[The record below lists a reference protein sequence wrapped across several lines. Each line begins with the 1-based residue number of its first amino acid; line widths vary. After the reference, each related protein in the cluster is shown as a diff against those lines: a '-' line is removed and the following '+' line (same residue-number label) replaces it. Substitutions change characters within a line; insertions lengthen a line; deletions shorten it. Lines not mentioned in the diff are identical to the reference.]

1 MAASTDS
8 RGKGYLA
15 ACILLPVSIAFYVY
29 SLTQNVARVEG
40 RVEVNAAGVTRM
52 LKDRA
57 AEEASLDEISDE
69 ISGLIRDYVWKKKQ
83 SVPGFIAGQ
92 IDISD
97 ISRTMNKE
105 VKARGQ
111 GVIDSMLD
119 IEVPSPPPQ
128 VQEVKLLSTIR
139 DLYRGT
145 PTTERDAFLATC
157 ILLFTIVF
165 PISKYLAL
173 GWILH
178 PASRH
183 KARNLDWLKTW
194 GQWSMGDV
202 FVVAFMVTF
211 LKINTSVISTHEL
224 ATIHVHVDVLA
235 GMYMFGTAIL
245 LGMIASMLVG
255 RYVRETSE

>member
-1 MAASTDS
+1 MVDG
-8 RGKGYLA
+8 RGKGYWT
-15 ACILLPVSIAFYVY
+15 ACILLALSIAFYVY
-29 SLTQNVARVEG
+29 SLTQDVARVEG
-40 RVEVNAAGVTRM
+40 RVEVNAEGVTRM
-52 LKDRA
+52 LKERA
-57 AEEASLDEISDE
+57 AQEASLDEISDE

-128 VQEVKLLSTIR
+128 VQEVKLLTTIR

-165 PISKYLAL
+165 PIAKFIAL
-173 GWILH
+173 GCILH
-178 PASRH
+178 PATAN
-183 KARNLDWLKTW
+183 KARKLDWLKTW

-211 LKINTSVISTHEL
+211 IKINSSVISSHEL
-224 ATIHVHVDVLA
+224 ATIRVHVDVLPA
-235 GMYMFGTAIL
+235 MYLFATAII
-245 LGMIASMLVG
+245 LGMIATMLVG
-255 RYVRETSE
+255 RYVRESSE